1 MYLSWGQK
9 TNTDFSEK
17 NIERMYDKGYLFTR
31 IGKGAMDQTRS
42 LRIDLSKFELSSE
55 NKRILKKTE
64 KLPFTIHDLESG
76 DFEYKWG
83 MAKLAKDF
91 YDRFGEKTF
100 SANKAKELL
109 TVPSKSNF
117 NTLLDFGSGYV
128 ICYESKNIMHYAYPF
143 YSLSRPAAKDMGVG
157 RRIRA
162 IEGAKEQDKKDGYL
176 GSAQR
181 SSDTY
186 KLQFSGLEWFDGSNW
201 QTDLGTLRGHLRGG
215 DERDSDRSA

>member
-1 MYLSWGQK
+1 MYLSWDEK
-9 TNTDFSEK
+9 TVVDFSDKSVED
-17 NIERMYDKGYLFTR
+17 MYNTGYLFTR
-31 IGKGAMDQTRS
+31 KGKGVMDQTRS
-42 LRIDLSKFELSSE
+42 LRIDLCKFELSSE

-117 NTLLDFGSGYV
+117 NLLLDYGTGYV
-128 ICYESKNIMHYAYPF
+128 ICYESKNIFHYAYPF
-143 YSLSRPAAKDMGVG
+143 YSLSGSSAKSMGLG
-157 RRIRA
+157 MMIR
-162 IEGAKEQDKKDGYL
+162 
-176 GSAQR
+176 
-181 SSDTY
+181 
-186 KLQFSGLEWFDGSNW
+186 
-201 QTDLGTLRGHLRGG
+201 
-215 DERDSDRSA
+215 